1 MSTKLKGSLLMITS
15 AIMFGSMPL
24 FVKYFYLGGA
34 NAISVVFYRNF
45 LPLPILFFLMWR
57 TSSGNMGISK
67 VEFKKFFVV
76 GSIGAALT
84 PILMYSS
91 YNYIDSSMST
101 TLHYIHPVIVFL
113 ECFLFFRDK
122 IDRIKIASLVMSTF
136 GILMFYS
143 PGSPANALGIL
154 LALASGVTF
163 ATYIVYLDKS
173 GLSKLN
179 PFKYGFYNSLVCS
192 VLVLGYA
199 LATGTFAYRLTP
211 LAWGLLIFFSITIT
225 VIAVVCFQLGVRMI
239 GPQNTAILS
248 TFEPLTSIFWGIVVF
263 QDQFNERTILGTVLI
278 LSSVLLLTL
287 FEGRVKKPQKAIL
300 TS

>member
-1 MSTKLKGSLLMITS
+1 MSTKLKGSLLMIIS

-24 FVKYFYLGGA
+24 FVKNFYLGGA

-57 TSSGNMGISK
+57 TSPSKMSITK
-67 VEFKKFFVV
+67 VEFKKFLVV

-91 YNYIDSSMST
+91 YNYIDSSMAT
-101 TLHYIHPVIVFL
+101 TLHYIHPVVVFL
-113 ECFLFFRDK
+113 ECFLFFHDK
-122 IDRIKIASLVMSTF
+122 IDKIKIVSLIMSTV
-136 GILMFYS
+136 GIFMFYS

-163 ATYIVYLDKS
+163 ASYIVFLDKS

-192 VLVLGYA
+192 VLVLCYA
-199 LATGTFAYRLTP
+199 LATGSFAYKLTP
-211 LAWGLLIFFSITIT
+211 LAWGYLFFFSISLT
-225 VIAVVCFQLGVRMI
+225 VVAVVCFQLGVRMI

-263 QDQFNERTILGTVLI
+263 QDQFNQKTILGTVLI
-278 LSSVLLLTL
+278 LASVLLLTL
-287 FEGRVKKPQKAIL
+287 FEGRSKKPEKAL
-300 TS
+300 LSS